1 MNPTE
6 LNKILNQG
14 EGTRVEFKVS
24 QGGIPLSF
32 YDSVCS
38 FLNREGGV
46 ILLGVKDDGTV
57 VGLDGQNIMGLKQD
71 IVTALNNPEVLNPT
85 FPLAVEEVELSIG
98 TLLYVHVPISS
109 LVHKHRNIIYDRE
122 NDSDLRVTDE
132 KRIADLYA
140 RKREIF
146 TENRIFPNL
155 RIDDLDASLFD
166 KVRSRLALASI

>member
-46 ILLGVKDDGTV
+46 ILLGVKDDGT
-57 VGLDGQNIMGLKQD
+57 
-71 IVTALNNPEVLNPT
+71 
-85 FPLAVEEVELSIG
+85 VEEVELSIG